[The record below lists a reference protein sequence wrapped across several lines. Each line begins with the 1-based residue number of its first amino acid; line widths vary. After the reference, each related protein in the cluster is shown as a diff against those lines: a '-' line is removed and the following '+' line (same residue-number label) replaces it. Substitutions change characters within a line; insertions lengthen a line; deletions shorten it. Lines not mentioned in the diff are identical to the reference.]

1 MSEPF
6 RRVDG
11 TLHAENVS
19 LTTIAERVG
28 TPCYVYS
35 KSYFQQRYRRL
46 ADAMQPIGA
55 DICYAV
61 KANSNLSVLR
71 CFHDLGA
78 GFDIVSGGELQRV
91 LSAGG
96 DPARVVFSG
105 VGKRE
110 DEIDFA
116 LKQSIRCFN
125 VESAAELAR
134 IARRAR
140 LHGCV
145 APISLRVNPHVDART
160 HPYISTGLKTSK
172 FGVPVDQ
179 AKVLYRQAS
188 DDPAL
193 RVVGVDCHIG
203 SQIAVIE
210 PLLEALTSLLAL
222 ADELA
227 RDGIHLEHLD
237 VGGGLGVS
245 YRNEPDFD
253 VAAYGAAL
261 NRAMAGRKERLV
273 LEPGRYLVANGG
285 LLLTRVE
292 YLKPAVETGAT
303 SFAVLDA
310 AMNDLIRPALYQAW
324 HDVVPVG
331 PTAAGAEQRRWNLV
345 GPICES
351 GDFIAEDRDLT
362 LAEDDLL
369 AVLSAGAYGM
379 VQSSNYNTRGRA
391 AEVLVEGDRFRV
403 IRRRETVRD
412 QLALEL
418 AEHQPLPLG
427 CGIDTIP

>member
-1 MSEPF
+1 MEPF
-6 RRVDG
+6 TRIHG
-11 TLHAENVS
+11 ILHAEGIA
-19 LTTIAERVG
+19 LTEIADRVG
-28 TPCYVYS
+28 TPTYVYS
-35 KSYFQQRYRRL
+35 NRYFQDRYRTL
-46 ADAMQPIGA
+46 ADAMAPRGA

-71 CFHDLGA
+71 CFHELGA

-91 LSAGG
+91 LTAGG

-116 LKQSIRCFN
+116 LKLGIRCFN

-134 IARRAR
+134 IAARAR

-160 HPYISTGLKTSK
+160 HPYISTGLSTSK
-172 FGVPVDQ
+172 FGVPVAE
-179 AKVLYRQAS
+179 AKQLYRAAS
-188 DDPAL
+188 RDPAL
-193 RVVGVDCHIG
+193 NVVGIDCHIG
-203 SQIAVIE
+203 SQIASQE

-222 ADELA
+222 VDELA
-227 RDGIHLEHLD
+227 AEDIRLSHVD
-237 VGGGLGVS
+237 VGGGLGVR
-245 YRNEPDFD
+245 YRDEPDFD

-261 NRAMAGRKERLV
+261 NRAMAGRPERLV

-285 LLLTRVE
+285 VLLTRVE
-292 YLKPAVETGAT
+292 YLKPGTAGGVR
-303 SFAVLDA
+303 FAVVDA
-310 AMNDLIRPALYQAW
+310 AMNDLIRPALYQSW

-331 PTAAGAEQRRWNLV
+331 GPTEQAQPGPWNLV
-345 GPICES
+345 GPVCES
-351 GDFIAEDRDLT
+351 SDFLAHDRDLLLT
-362 LAEDDLL
+362 EGDLL
-369 AVLSAGAYGM
+369 AVCSAGAYGM

-391 AEVLVEGDRFRV
+391 AEVLVDGAQFRT

-418 AEHQPLPLG
+418 PEDRPLTFGCSIAESA
-427 CGIDTIP
+427 